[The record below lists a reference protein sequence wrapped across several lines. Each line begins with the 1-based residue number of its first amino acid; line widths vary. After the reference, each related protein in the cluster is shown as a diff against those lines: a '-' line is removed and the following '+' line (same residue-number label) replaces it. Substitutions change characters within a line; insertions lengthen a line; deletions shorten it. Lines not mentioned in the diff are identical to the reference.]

1 MSVVR
6 VADFLNRDFCPWAN
20 RYVYWLKQPIGWFV
34 LGAAASLVIGISV
47 APQALIVF
55 AALIAVALI
64 GVAWPRIAMAGVS
77 CSLSFDRRRAT
88 EGSAVRVRI
97 TISNR
102 WPLPLWGL
110 ILERGF
116 FLPTSRQD
124 SAAASLARVAGWSR
138 TVFEWEFCPPHRGRF
153 PLEVPRLATGFP
165 FGLWQGHAAIVV
177 EGELL
182 VWPRTAALQSIPPIP
197 GKSLSIAAA
206 RSRHIGDEGD
216 VIGLRPFRQ
225 GDSLRHVHWQQT
237 ARQDRIVVCERQASA
252 RRRVQLI
259 LDPGASFETGG
270 SCESQEDLIRVAASI
285 GRQLHAHHADTQLCL
300 GNRSVVADPGEPG
313 LRRMMDAFAIWSPGS
328 EIDRETPQQV
338 STERALVFVVTTP
351 ARVSEWRS
359 RFPRPRDAQ
368 IVVFDS
374 EGAGSA
380 AARHAG
386 TRGSM
391 RPVPEH
397 DDASLVHRSCLVI
410 DGRTDAL
417 MSLTRRWEQLCH
429 DGWSHN

>member
-1 MSVVR
+1 MSAVR
-6 VADFLNRDFCPWAN
+6 VADFLNHDFCPWAN
-20 RYVYWLKQPIGWFV
+20 RYVYWLKQPIGWFA

-47 APQALIVF
+47 APQALIVC

-97 TISNR
+97 TVSNR
-102 WPLPLWGL
+102 WPWPLWGL
-110 ILERGF
+110 IVERGF

-138 TVFEWEFCPPHRGRF
+138 TVFEWEFRPRHRGRF

-165 FGLWQGHAAIVV
+165 FGLWQCHAAIMV

-182 VWPRTAALQSIPPIP
+182 VWPRTAALQSIPPIL
-197 GKSLSIAAA
+197 GKSMSIAAA
-206 RSRHIGDEGD
+206 HSRHVGDEGD
-216 VIGLRPFRQ
+216 VIGLRPFRR
-225 GDSLRHVHWQQT
+225 GDSLRRVHWPQT

-259 LDPGASFETGG
+259 LDPGADFEMEG

-285 GRQLHAHHADTQLCL
+285 GRQFHAHHADTQLCL

-313 LRRMMDAFAIWSPGS
+313 LRRMMDAFANWSPGS
-328 EIDRETPQQV
+328 EIDLETPRQI
-338 STERALVFVVTTP
+338 SAESALVFVVTTP

-368 IVVFDS
+368 IVIFGPQ
-374 EGAGSA
+374 GAASA
-380 AARHAG
+380 SVRQAG
-386 TRGSM
+386 IRGSS
-391 RPVPEH
+391 RSAPEL
-397 DDASLVHRSCLVI
+397 DDAWFAHRSCLFI